1 MRGKFFFASGLIIGY
16 IFGTRAGRKRYEQI
30 KSVAQSVWHTA
41 PVQQSVDTAKGFA
54 LTYTGDVAEAAL
66 DAVKKLVRIA
76 TAGAQRAEKVADDTV
91 DDVVTVVKQAADSAA
106 ASKPAAAKPATKK
119 PAAKSTAK
127 KPASKATPKASS

>member
-41 PVQQSVDTAKGFA
+41 PVQHSVDTAKDFA

-106 ASKPAAAKPATKK
+106 APKPAAAKK

-127 KPASKATPKASS
+127 KPASKAAPKASS